1 MTSLSLTTETSPMN
15 WLKRNWKKILIGFVI
30 LLVLAAAYIFYP
42 VKQEDLTQLNLLAKN
57 YNVKILRDT
66 YGVPHIFGHTDE
78 DAAYGLAYAHSE
90 DDFLTIQQV
99 LLAARGDLATVYG
112 PDSAP
117 ADYLVEFLRV
127 WDVVN
132 AEYDKLSPGTRKIV
146 EAYADGLNV
155 YAVNHGDEVLPG
167 LFPVT
172 GKDIVAASVEKSPL
186 FFGLDE
192 TIGHLFS
199 DNPEPEPTPT
209 KVSYN
214 WLFGMQAFNTEPP
227 TNIESLK
234 YIFSL
239 RLRDSVASIPQPTTQ
254 IEYNSNE
261 FAIGPSRTSDGQTYL
276 DVNSH
281 QPYTGAVAWYEA
293 HIHSDEGWD
302 MVGGT
307 FPASPVII
315 HGHNRDLGW
324 AFTVNHPDLVDV
336 YRLTINPEN
345 PNQYMFDGEWH
356 ELEVRDAKLTIK
368 LIGNLKI
375 TVKRE
380 TLWSVYGPAVRTK
393 NQTYAIR
400 YGDIGTAGIWEQLYR
415 MNKATDF
422 KEWQDAMRLGQL
434 PMFNAAYA
442 DKTGNIYYLYNGV
455 IPIRDESYNWQDYL
469 PGDTSKTL
477 WTDYLPFDDLPQVL
491 NPPSGFIQN
500 ANGTPFRTTLGAG
513 NPDPNKYSPTLGIDT
528 DISNR
533 SLRMLELFGADESI
547 TPEEFVQYKF
557 DMHYSKDSI
566 VPRLVEMI
574 SNMQMPDPDSAI
586 AQEVI
591 RNWDMST
598 NLENTGAALMVY
610 TLHALN
616 EKYPGSIKLSKL
628 GQGNV
633 NEAMLMDAFTSA
645 VKTLNDHFG
654 RVDMPWG
661 EVNRLI
667 HGTTDLPIGGGPD
680 ILHAT
685 YGALQD
691 DGRLK
696 ITDGDS
702 YVLLVIWDKDGDV
715 SSMSVHQFGSSTLHE
730 DSPHYADQAP
740 LLAQRQ
746 LKPVWFDEEDIRRNL
761 EREYVPGE
769 E

>member
-1 MTSLSLTTETSPMN
+1 MK
-15 WLKRNWKKILIGFVI
+15 WLKRNWKKILTGFVI
-30 LLVLAAAYIFYP
+30 LIALLALYTFYP
-42 VKQEDLTQLNLLAKN
+42 VHEDLSYFADRANF

-66 YGVPHIFGHTDE
+66 YGVPHIYGHTDA

-99 LLAARGDLATVYG
+99 LMAARGKLATVYG
-112 PDSAP
+112 KDSAP
-117 ADYLVEFLRV
+117 ADYLVQFLRV
-127 WDVVN
+127 WDVVD
-132 AEYDKLSPGTRKIV
+132 AEYEKLSPGTRKIV

-155 YAVNHGDEVLPG
+155 YAAHHPDEALPG
-167 LFPVT
+167 LFPVN

-192 TIGHLFS
+192 TIGHLFG
-199 DNPEPEPTPT
+199 DNPEPAPTPT
-209 KVSYN
+209 QVSMKH
-214 WLFGMQAFNTEPP
+214 LFAMSPFTESP
-227 TNIESLK
+227 N
-234 YIFSL
+234 
-239 RLRDSVASIPQPTTQ
+239 V
-254 IEYNSNE
+254 EYNSNE

-281 QPYTGAVAWYEA
+281 QPYTGPVAWYEA

-345 PNQYMFDGEWH
+345 PNQYIFDGEWRD
-356 ELEVRDAKLTIK
+356 LEVRQAKLTVK

-380 TLWSVYGPAVRTK
+380 TLWSVYGPALR
-393 NQTYAIR
+393 NQGHTYAIR

-415 MNKATDF
+415 MNKATNF
-422 KEWQDAMRLGQL
+422 QEWQDAMRLRQL

-442 DKTGNIYYLYNGV
+442 DKTGTIYYLYNGV
-455 IPIRDESYNWQDYL
+455 IPIRDPNYDWTGYL

-477 WTDYLPFDDLPQVL
+477 WTDYIPFDDLPQVL

-500 ANGTPFRTTLGAG
+500 GNGTPFRTTLGAG
-513 NPDPNKYSPTLGIDT
+513 NPDPSRYSPTLGIDT

-533 SLRMLELFGADESI
+533 SLRMLELFGNDASI
-547 TPEEFVQYKF
+547 TPEELVKYKF
-557 DMHYSKDSI
+557 DMQYSKDSI
-566 VPRLVEMI
+566 VAKFV
-574 SNMQMPDPDSAI
+574 QMLSDAKMPTPETAQ
-586 AQEVI
+586 AQEII

-598 NLENTGAALMVY
+598 NPENPGAAVMVY
-610 TLHALN
+610 TLNALSV
-616 EKYPGSIKLSKL
+616 KYPGSIQLSKL
-628 GQGNV
+628 GQGTV
-633 NEAMLMDAFTSA
+633 NASMLMDAFTKA
-645 VKTLNDHFG
+645 VTTLNTKFG
-654 RVDMPWG
+654 KLDMPWG
-661 EVNRLI
+661 DVNRLMR
-667 HGTTDLPIGGGPD
+667 GSVDLPIGGGPD

-702 YVLLVIWDKDGDV
+702 YVLLVIWDKDGKV
-715 SSMSVHQFGSSTLHE
+715 RSMSVHQFGSNTLHE

-740 LLAQRQ
+740 LMANRQ
-746 LKPVWFDEEDIRRNL
+746 LKPVWFDEAEIRKHL

-769 E
+769 EK

>member
-1 MTSLSLTTETSPMN
+1 MN
-15 WLKRNWKKILIGFVI
+15 WLKRNWKKILTGFAI
-30 LLVLAAAYIFYP
+30 LLALVALYIFYP
-42 VKQEDLTQLNLLAKN
+42 VHEDLSYFADRANF

-66 YGVPHIFGHTDE
+66 YGVPHIFGHTDA

-99 LLAARGDLATVYG
+99 LMAARGKLATVYG
-112 PDSAP
+112 ADSAP
-117 ADYLVEFLRV
+117 ADYLVQFLRV
-127 WDVVN
+127 WDVVD
-132 AEYDKLSPGTRKIV
+132 AEYEKLSPGTRKIV

-155 YAVNHGDEVLPG
+155 YAAHHPDEVLPG
-167 LFPVT
+167 LFPVN

-192 TIGHLFS
+192 TIGHLFG
-199 DNPEPEPTPT
+199 DNPEPDPTPT
-209 KVSYN
+209 AVSYN
-214 WLFGMQAFNTEPP
+214 WLFSMKPFATE
-227 TNIESLK
+227 TTESFK
-234 YIFSL
+234 NPFSMFSV
-239 RLRDSVASIPQPTTQ
+239 RSVAQIPQPINN

-261 FAIGPSRTSDGQTYL
+261 FAIAPSRTSDGQTYL

-281 QPYTGAVAWYEA
+281 QPYIGPVAWYEA

-315 HGHNRDLGW
+315 HGHNRNLGW

-345 PNQYMFDGEWH
+345 PNQYMFDGKWRD
-356 ELEVRDAKLTIK
+356 LEVRQAKLTVK

-380 TLWSVYGPAVRTK
+380 TLWSVYGPALR
-393 NQTYAIR
+393 NQGHTYAIR

-415 MNKATDF
+415 MNKATNF
-422 KEWQDAMRLGQL
+422 QEWQDAMRLRQL

-442 DKTGNIYYLYNGV
+442 DKTGTIYYLYNGV
-455 IPIRDESYNWQDYL
+455 IPIRDPNYDWTGYL

-477 WTDYLPFDDLPQVL
+477 WTDYIPFDDLPQVL

-500 ANGTPFRTTLGAG
+500 GNGTPFRTTLGAG
-513 NPDPNKYSPTLGIDT
+513 NPDPSRYSPTLGIDT

-533 SLRMLELFGADESI
+533 SLRMLELFGADDSI
-547 TPEEFVQYKF
+547 TPEELVKYKF
-557 DMHYSKDSI
+557 DMQYSKDSI
-566 VPRLVEMI
+566 VAQFVDML
-574 SNMQMPDPDSAI
+574 SNAKMPTPETAK
-586 AQEVI
+586 AQEII

-598 NLENTGAALMVY
+598 NPENPGAAVMVY
-610 TLHALN
+610 TLNALKA
-616 EKYPGSIKLSKL
+616 KYPDAIQLSKL

-633 NEAMLMDAFTSA
+633 NESMLMDAFTEA
-645 VKTLNDHFG
+645 VTILNTKFG
-654 RVDMPWG
+654 KLDMPWG
-661 EVNRLI
+661 DVNRLMR
-667 HGTTDLPIGGGPD
+667 GSVDLPIGGGPD

-702 YVLLVIWDKDGDV
+702 YVLLVIWDKDGTV
-715 SSMSVHQFGSSTLHE
+715 HSMSVHQFGSATLHPE
-730 DSPHYADQAP
+730 SPHYADQSP
-740 LLAQRQ
+740 LMANRQ
-746 LKPVWFDEEDIRRNL
+746 LKPVWFDEAEIRQHL

-769 E
+769 EK

>member
-1 MTSLSLTTETSPMN
+1 MR
-15 WLKRNWKKILIGFVI
+15 WLKSNWKRILIGIAV
-30 LLVLAAAYIFYP
+30 VLAVAASFIFWP
-42 VKQEDLTQLNLLAKN
+42 VRENLSYLKDRAKN
-57 YNVKILRDT
+57 YNVKILKDT
-66 YGVPHIFGHTDE
+66 YGVPHIFGHTDA

-99 LLAARGDLATVYG
+99 LMAARGKLATVYG
-112 PDSAP
+112 ADSAP
-117 ADYLVEFLRV
+117 ADYLVQFLRV
-127 WDVVN
+127 WDVVD
-132 AEYDKLSPGTRKIV
+132 AEYEKLSPGTRAIV

-155 YAVNHGDEVLPG
+155 YAAHHPDEVLPG

-199 DNPEPEPTPT
+199 DNPEPVPTPT
-209 KVSYN
+209 QVSNN
-214 WLFGMQAFNTEPP
+214 WLFGMKVFTGGSTENFVNPFSAD
-227 TNIESLK
+227 SLA
-234 YIFSL
+234 
-239 RLRDSVASIPQPTTQ
+239 RIPEPATQ
-254 IEYNSNE
+254 MEYNSNE

-281 QPYTGAVAWYEA
+281 QPYEGPVAWYEA
-293 HIHSDEGWD
+293 HVHSDEGWD

-345 PNQYMFDGEWH
+345 VNQYKFDGEWKD
-356 ELEVRDAKLTIK
+356 LEVRQAKLVVKI
-368 LIGNLKI
+368 IGNLKI
-375 TVKRE
+375 TVNRE
-380 TLWSVYGPAVRTK
+380 TLWSVYGPVVRGK
-393 NQTYAIR
+393 QQTYAIR

-415 MNKATDF
+415 MNKATNF
-422 KEWQDAMRLGQL
+422 KEWQDAMRLQQL
-434 PMFNAAYA
+434 PIFNAAYA
-442 DKTGNIYYLYNGV
+442 DKEGNIYYLYNGV
-455 IPIRDESYNWQDYL
+455 IPVRNEKYDWSGYL
-469 PGDTSKTL
+469 PGDTSETL
-477 WTDYLPFDDLPQVL
+477 WTEYLPFDELPQVM

-500 ANGTPFRTTLGAG
+500 GNGTPFRTTLGAG
-513 NPDPNKYSPTLGIDT
+513 NPDPNMYSPTLGIDM

-533 SLRMLELFGADESI
+533 SLRMLELFGNDDSI

-557 DMHYSKDSI
+557 DMQYSKDSVVAKI
-566 VPRLVEMI
+566 VEIL
-574 SNMQMPDPDSAI
+574 SNAKMPTPETAR

-598 NLENTGAALMVY
+598 DPENTGAALMVY
-610 TLHALN
+610 TLNALDA
-616 EKYPGSIKLSKL
+616 KYPDSIQLSKM

-633 NEAMLMDAFTSA
+633 SESMLVEAFTDA
-645 VKTLNDHFG
+645 VNTLTTHFG
-654 RVDMPWG
+654 RVDVKWG
-661 EVNRLI
+661 DVNRLMR
-667 HGTTDLPIGGGPD
+667 GKVDLPIGGGPD

-685 YGALQD
+685 YGAMQE

-696 ITDGDS
+696 ITYGDS
-702 YVLLVIWDKDGDV
+702 YVLMVIWDKNGKV
-715 SSMSVHQFGSSTLHE
+715 HSQSVHQFGSATIRK
-730 DSPHYADQAP
+730 DSLHYADQAT
-740 LLAQRQ
+740 LLANRE
-746 LKPVWFDEEDIRRNL
+746 LKPVWFSEADIRLNL

>member
-1 MTSLSLTTETSPMN
+1 MT
-15 WLKRNWKKILIGFVI
+15 WLKRNWKKILTGFVI
-30 LLVLAAAYIFYP
+30 FLALAAVYIFYP
-42 VKQEDLTQLNLLAKN
+42 APPEDLTQLNLLTKN
-57 YNVKILRDT
+57 YNVRILRDT
-66 YGVPHIFGHTDE
+66 YGVPHIFGHTDA

-127 WDVVN
+127 WDVVD
-132 AEYDKLSPGTRKIV
+132 AEYAKLSPDTRRIV

-155 YAVNHGDEVLPG
+155 YAVNHMDEVLPG
-167 LFPVT
+167 LFPVH
-172 GKDIVAASVEKSPL
+172 GRDIVAASVEKSPL

-192 TIGHLFS
+192 TIGRLFGDS
-199 DNPEPEPTPT
+199 PEPVPTPNN
-209 KVSYN
+209 VSYN
-214 WLFGMQAFNTEPP
+214 WLFSISPFATES
-227 TNIESLK
+227 TQHAE
-234 YIFSL
+234 IFKNPFSNL
-239 RLRDSVASIPQPTTQ
+239 SVDSVAKIPHPNTQ
-254 IEYNSNE
+254 IEYNSNT

-281 QPYTGAVAWYEA
+281 QPYTGPVAWYEA

-315 HGHNRDLGW
+315 HGHNRNLGW
-324 AFTVNHPDLVDV
+324 GFTVNHPDLVDV

-345 PNQYMFDGEWH
+345 PNQYLFDGEWR
-356 ELEVRDAKLTIK
+356 ELEGRDAKLEIK

-375 TVKRE
+375 TVTRE
-380 TLWSVYGPAVRTK
+380 ALWSVYGPALR
-393 NQTYAIR
+393 NQGHTYAIR

-442 DKTGNIYYLYNGV
+442 DKGGNIYYLYNGT
-455 IPIRDESYNWQDYL
+455 IPMRDEAYDWNDYL

-477 WTDYLPFDDLPQVL
+477 WTEYLPFDDLPQVL

-500 ANGTPFRTTLGAG
+500 ANGTPFQTTLGAG
-513 NPDPNKYSPTLGIDT
+513 NPDPSLYSATLAIDE

-533 SLRMLELFGADESI
+533 TLRMLELFGADASI

-557 DMHYSKDSI
+557 DMQYSKDSI
-566 VPRLVEMI
+566 AAQFVDMI
-574 SNMQMPDPDSAI
+574 SNMQMPTPDTARAQDIIHNWNMRTDPDN
-586 AQEVI
+586 V
-591 RNWDMST
+591 
-598 NLENTGAALMVY
+598 GAAIMVY

-628 GQGNV
+628 GEGTV
-633 NEAMLMDAFTSA
+633 NQAMLMDAFTEA
-645 VKTLNDHFG
+645 VNTLMTHFG

-661 EVNRLI
+661 DVNRLMR
-667 HGTTDLPIGGGPD
+667 GTVDLPIGGGPD

-685 YGALQD
+685 YGALQE

-702 YVLLVIWDKDGDV
+702 YVLLVIWDKDGTV

-746 LKPVWFDEEDIRRNL
+746 LKPVWFKEADIRQHL
-761 EREYVPGE
+761 EHEYVPGE
-769 E
+769 EK

>member
-1 MTSLSLTTETSPMN
+1 MN
-15 WLKRNWKKILIGFVI
+15 WLKRNWKKILTGFVI
-30 LLVLAAAYIFYP
+30 LLILAAVYIFFP
-42 VKQEDLTQLNLLAKN
+42 MREDLSALKDRAAN

-66 YGVPHIFGHTDE
+66 YGVPHIFGHTDA
-78 DAAYGLAYAHSE
+78 DASYGLAYAHSE

-99 LLAARGDLATVYG
+99 LLAARGNLATVYG
-112 PDSAP
+112 KDSAP
-117 ADYLVEFLRV
+117 ADYLVQFLRV
-127 WDVVN
+127 WDVVD
-132 AEYDKLSPGTRKIV
+132 AEYEKLSPGTRKIV

-155 YAVNHGDEVLPG
+155 YAAHHPEEALPG

-172 GKDIVAASVEKSPL
+172 GRDIVAASVEKSPL
-186 FFGLDE
+186 FFGLDA
-192 TIGHLFS
+192 TIGQLFGE
-199 DNPEPEPTPT
+199 NPEPAPTPT
-209 KVSYN
+209 AVTNN
-214 WLFGMQAFNTEPP
+214 WLFGMQPFTQPAASQN
-227 TNIESLK
+227 
-234 YIFSL
+234 IFSTNAL
-239 RLRDSVASIPQPTTQ
+239 VRIPQPANAL
-254 IEYNSNE
+254 EYNSNE

-276 DVNSH
+276 DINSH
-281 QPYTGAVAWYEA
+281 QPYTGPVAWYEA
-293 HIHSDEGWD
+293 HLHSDEGLD
-302 MVGGT
+302 MIGGT

-336 YRLTINPEN
+336 YRLTINPDN
-345 PNQYMFDGEWH
+345 PNQYMFDGTWH
-356 ELEVRDAKLTIK
+356 DLEVRQAKLTIK

-380 TLWSVYGPAVRTK
+380 TLWSVYGPALRNK
-393 NQTYAIR
+393 DHTYAIR

-415 MNKATDF
+415 MNKATNLQ
-422 KEWQDAMRLGQL
+422 EWQDAMRLGQL

-455 IPIRDESYNWQDYL
+455 IPVRDPSYDWTGYL

-477 WTDYLPFDDLPQVL
+477 WTEYLPFDQLPQVL

-500 ANGTPFRTTLGAG
+500 ANGSPFRTTLGAG
-513 NPDPNKYSPTLGIDT
+513 NPNPDIYSPTLGIDT

-557 DMHYSKDSI
+557 DMKYSKDSI
-566 VPRLVEMI
+566 VAQLVQML
-574 SNMQMPDPDSAI
+574 SAAQMPDADTAR

-591 RNWDMST
+591 RTWDLGT
-598 NLENTGAALMVY
+598 DPENSGAALMIY
-610 TLHALN
+610 TLNALGT
-616 EKYPGSIKLSKL
+616 KYPGALQLSKL

-633 NEAMLMDAFTSA
+633 NQAMLMDAFTTA
-645 VKTLNDHFG
+645 VKTLNEKFG

-661 EVNRLI
+661 DVNRLMR
-667 HGTTDLPIGGGPD
+667 GSADLPIGGGPD

-685 YGALQD
+685 YGEMQA

-702 YVLLVIWDKDGDV
+702 YILMVIWDKDGNV
-715 SSMSVHQFGSSTLHE
+715 HSQSVHQFGAATLRPE
-730 DSPHYADQAP
+730 SPHYADQAP
-740 LLAQRQ
+740 LMAARL
-746 LKPVWFDEEDIRRNL
+746 LKPVWFNEADIRQHL
-761 EREYVPGE
+761 EKEYMPGFE
-769 E
+769 INP